1 VTALDRP
8 LLPDEVY
15 LGEVR
20 RDRIEGP
27 LSEAVPAAGPAP
39 SAGLRRLL
47 IGLDAVA
54 AVAGWGAGLGLT
66 DGVRA
71 PAGSPPVAMG
81 LLVTAA
87 LAAITL
93 LFVTGQRLYLSR
105 VCSIR
110 AVEIGRLWRAAAFSA
125 AAALLL
131 PRVAPVDVSLL
142 GALAGGGVT
151 FFALVTARGLYRY
164 WLQAG
169 RREGRFLREMVIVG
183 SNEEA
188 FDLCRLIDD
197 HPELGF
203 RVAGVV
209 GDRDEVLALGYL
221 VPWLGPISR
230 TPTVLEQVGVNGV
243 VIAASALPPSEM
255 NSLIRTLLRRDVHVH
270 LSSGVRGIDHRRLR
284 AQPMA
289 HEPLFYLEPL
299 RLAAWQL
306 AVKRAVDVV
315 LTVVGG
321 LLVAA
326 PVLALAAVLIKLSDR
341 GPVLY
346 RQQRVGRHGRYFT
359 VYKLRTMVPNAEH
372 LYVDLARTHAGR
384 DGPLIKLVDDP
395 RRTRVGRLLERLSID
410 ELPQLWNVLRG
421 EMSLVGPRPAQ
432 PAEVAAFDDELKA
445 RHEVRPGLTGLWQ
458 VEARDNPS
466 FSAYRR
472 FDLFYIENWSVSLDL
487 AILVTTVQRVLLRGV
502 ALVVGR
508 KPEMSASVVTAP
520 ALD

>member
-1 VTALDRP
+1 MTALERA

-15 LGEVR
+15 LGEIRTEPV
-20 RDRIEGP
+20 ET
-27 LSEAVPAAGPAP
+27 APAP
-39 SAGLRRLL
+39 GVAPSSGLRRLL
-47 IGLDAVA
+47 IGLDAIA
-54 AVAGWGAGLGLT
+54 AVAGWGAGLALT
-66 DGVRA
+66 GGVRV
-71 PAGSPPVAMG
+71 PASSPTLAMS
-81 LLVTAA
+81 LLVVGA
-87 LAAITL
+87 LAAATL
-93 LFVTGQRLYLSR
+93 LLITGQRLYLAR

-110 AVEIGRLWRAAAFSA
+110 AVEIGRLWRAAAFAA

-131 PRVAPVDVSLL
+131 PRVTPVDVSVT
-142 GALAGGGVT
+142 GALAGAGTT
-151 FFALVTARGLYRY
+151 FLALITARGVYRH

-169 RREGRFLREMVIVG
+169 RRDGRFLREMLVVG

-188 FDLCRLIDD
+188 YELCKLIAD

-203 RVAGVV
+203 RVAGVL
-209 GDRDEVLALGYL
+209 GDRREVLDLGYL

-230 TPTVLEQVGVNGV
+230 TSAVLGQTGINGV
-243 VIAASALPPSEM
+243 VIAASALPPVEM
-255 NSLIRTLLRRDVHVH
+255 NVLIRTLLRRGVHVH

-289 HEPLFYLEPL
+289 HEPLFYLEPV

-306 AVKRAVDVV
+306 TVKRAIDLSV
-315 LTVVGG
+315 TVVGG
-321 LLVAA
+321 LLIAV
-326 PVLALAAVLIKLSDR
+326 PVLAVAALLTKLQDR

-346 RQQRVGRHGRYFT
+346 RQQRVGRHGRMFT
-359 VYKLRTMVPNAEH
+359 VYKLRTMAPNADE
-372 LYVDLARTHAGR
+372 LYDELARTRAGR
-384 DGPLIKLVDDP
+384 DGPLIKLAADP

-432 PAEVAAFDDELKA
+432 PAEVAAFDDELKT
-445 RHEVRPGLTGLWQ
+445 RHQVRPGLTGLWQ

-487 AILVTTVQRVLLRGV
+487 AILVATMQRVLLRGV
-502 ALVVGR
+502 ELVFGR
-508 KPEMSASVVTAP
+508 KAEMSASVVTAP